1 MVKVP
6 VVKPKDHIANNRV
19 EEELGIAG
27 RIIGHIE
34 KNEYLLIC
42 FRYGFR
48 EIV

>member
-1 MVKVP
+1 MIKVP
-6 VVKPKDHIANNRV
+6 VVKPKDHIANNCV

-42 FRYGFR
+42 FRYRFR